1 MAVLTVSRQKGS
13 LGFEIA
19 CATANRMGYRLVLQ
33 EVINLA
39 AQRAGSPEVA
49 LAAIDELGLLKI
61 NPSAEACLAYA
72 KAIRQVLHEFAAED
86 NIIIIGRGGQ
96 VALHDWPNALHLQ
109 VVAPLP
115 LRVQRVAKGQD
126 IRPEHALA
134 QIKAS
139 DHFRTVYLKRFF
151 NLRWDDTSAYDLVLN
166 TAQISFSACV
176 DLLCNLLSA
185 HSNSPPAPEQ

>member
-19 CATANRMGYRLVLQ
+19 CATADRMGYRLVLQ

-49 LAAIDELGLLKI
+49 LAAIDELGLLKFS
-61 NPSAEACLAYA
+61 PSPEACQAYA
-72 KAIRQVLHEFAAED
+72 EAIRQVLHEFAAED

-96 VALHDWPNALHLQ
+96 VALQDWPNAIHLH
-109 VVAPLP
+109 VVAPLS
-115 LRVQRVAKGQD
+115 LRVQRLAERLD

-139 DHFRTVYLKRFF
+139 DHFRSIYLKRFF
-151 NLRWDDTSAYDLVLN
+151 KLRWDENEAYDLILN
-166 TAQISFSACV
+166 TSKISFSECV
-176 DLLCNLLSA
+176 DLLCNLLRA
-185 HSNSPPAPEQ
+185 HSNTPPAPEQ